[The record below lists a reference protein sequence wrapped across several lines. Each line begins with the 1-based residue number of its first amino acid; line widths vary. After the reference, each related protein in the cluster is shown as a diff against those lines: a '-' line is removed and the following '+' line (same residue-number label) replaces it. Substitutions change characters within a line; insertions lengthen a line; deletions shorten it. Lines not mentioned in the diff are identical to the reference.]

1 MSDRPTAA
9 VCATRSTEGLHVQLG
24 PVTKDTANPFFG
36 EDRPWDVAWWNTYPT
51 IAYDPTDTK
60 YKLW

>member
-1 MSDRPTAA
+1 
-9 VCATRSTEGLHVQLG
+9 VQLG
-24 PVTKDTANPFFG
+24 PVTKDIANPFFG